1 MTLPPFVKALC
12 VSLLLHGAGT
22 ACWWQFSP
30 AMTHTFK
37 AGSGEQP
44 VTLYVVDAP
53 ESRLA
58 VQDLGIKDTQV
69 VVPLAAIQSP
79 ATPPSLPPP
88 RESAPVRI
96 SSAPSLPQLEVLE
109 QTHTQATA
117 VAVGTAMVGAEMT
130 LPVESAVGVAASG
143 DGQDPSAGG
152 LDAGPA
158 LDSHS
163 LTGAGV
169 GMASGSFP
177 GYLLKRPPDYPEQA
191 RKHGW
196 QGMVLLE
203 VSINPR
209 GEPSAIKVKEGSGF
223 TILDEAAV
231 KAVKQWRFEPARV
244 NGRPQSCAVEV
255 PIRFSLSR

>member
-12 VSLLLHGAGT
+12 VSLLLHGAGA

-30 AMTHTFK
+30 AMTHTSK
-37 AGSGEQP
+37 AGNGEQ
-44 VTLYVVDAP
+44 VVALYVVEAP
-53 ESRLA
+53 ESPLA
-58 VQDLGIKDTQV
+58 AQDLGSKGGQAEVT
-69 VVPLAAIQSP
+69 LAAMQSP

-88 RESAPVRI
+88 REAAPMKI
-96 SSAPSLPQLEVLE
+96 SSTPSPSQLEVLE
-109 QTHTQATA
+109 QTHTQATT
-117 VAVGTAMVGAEMT
+117 VAVGAARVGAEKT
-130 LPVESAVGVAASG
+130 LQVEGSIGVAVSG
-143 DGQDPSAGG
+143 DGQGAWAGG
-152 LDAGPA
+152 LDAGPSI
-158 LDSHS
+158 DSPS
-163 LTGAGV
+163 LAGTGLGI
-169 GMASGSFP
+169 ASGSSP

-203 VSINPR
+203 VSINMR
-209 GEPSAIKVKEGSGF
+209 GEPTAIKVKEGSGF
-223 TILDEAAV
+223 TILDEAAA